1 MKTFDA
7 AAIGELN
14 ADLILNRI
22 GGHPE
27 VGKEIFAEDMLLT
40 LGSST
45 AIFAAN
51 IASLGARTAFVGMI
65 GRDLLGSLVCTELE
79 RKRVD
84 TSCLVRSGEH
94 STGVTVVM
102 NYGEDRANVTYAGA
116 MNYMRFADIDPT
128 LFDRTRHIH
137 LSSLFMQ
144 RGLLEDIGLV
154 LERAREK
161 GVTVSLDL
169 QWDPAEQ
176 WNFDY
181 RRWLP
186 LVDLFLPNEKELMA
200 LTRRSTPEA
209 AVEEVRPYLGRALVL
224 KCGSRG
230 SLLVPRE
237 GEGEM
242 RRLDACLNRS
252 VVDAIGAGDSFNA
265 GFVYAFVQGRPLE
278 ACQELGNLTGAVNTT
293 AAGGTGAFTDRA
305 EVIRRA
311 REYFN
316 REMEL

>member
-1 MKTFDA
+1 MKTFDV

-27 VGKEIFAEDMLLT
+27 VGKEIFADDMLLT

-65 GRDLLGSLVCTELE
+65 GHDLLGSLVCTELE

-84 TSCLVRSGEH
+84 TSCLVRSDEH
-94 STGVTVVM
+94 ATGVTVVM
-102 NYGEDRANVTYAGA
+102 NYDEDRANVTYAGA
-116 MNYMRFADIDPT
+116 MNYMRFADIDPA

-161 GVTVSLDL
+161 GVTVSLDM
-169 QWDPAEQ
+169 QWDPAET
-176 WNFDY
+176 WSFDY

-209 AVEEVRPYLGRALVL
+209 AVEEVRPYLGRALVM

-237 GEGEM
+237 GEV
-242 RRLDACLNRS
+242 RRQEACLNRS

-265 GFVYAFVQGRPLE
+265 GFVYAFVQGRPLD

-293 AAGGTGAFTDRA
+293 AAGGTGAFASRE

-311 REYFN
+311 RECFN
-316 REMEL
+316 REIEL

>member
-22 GGHPE
+22 EGFPE
-27 VGKEIFAEDMLLT
+27 VGKEIFAGDMLLT

-51 IASLGARTAFVGMI
+51 IASLGARTAFAGMI
-65 GRDLLGSLVCTELE
+65 GRDLPGTFVRTELE

-84 TSCLVRSGEH
+84 TSCVVESGEH
-94 STGVTVVM
+94 ATGITVVM
-102 NYGEDRANVTYAGA
+102 NYGEDRANITYAGA
-116 MNYMRFADIDPT
+116 MNHMRFADIDPD

-161 GVTVSLDL
+161 GVTVSLDM
-169 QWDPAEQ
+169 QWDPAEK
-176 WNFDY
+176 WDFDY

-200 LTRRSTPEA
+200 LTRRSTLDEA
-209 AVEEVRPYLGRALVL
+209 VWEIRPLTGRALVV

-237 GEGEM
+237 GET
-242 RRLDACLNRS
+242 RRLEACLNRS
-252 VVDAIGAGDSFNA
+252 VVDAIGAGDCFNA
-265 GFVYAFVQGRPLE
+265 GFVYGFVKGRTLAE
-278 ACQELGNLTGAVNTT
+278 CQELGNLTGAINTT
-293 AAGGTGAFTDRA
+293 AAGGTGAFSSR
-305 EVIRRA
+305 EEIVRRA
-311 REYFN
+311 RNCFQ
-316 REMEL
+316 REIEW

>member
-1 MKTFDA
+1 MKTFDVTA
-7 AAIGELN
+7 VGELN

-22 GGHPE
+22 DGFPE
-27 VGKEIFAEDMLLT
+27 VGKEIFAHDMLLT

-51 IASLGARTAFVGMI
+51 IATLGVRTAFAGMI
-65 GRDLLGSLVCTELE
+65 GQDLPG
-79 RKRVD
+79 R
-84 TSCLVRSGEH
+84 LVREELVSKGVATDFLIE
-94 STGVTVVM
+94 SPEWATGITVVM
-102 NYGEDRANVTYAGA
+102 NYGEDRANVTHAGA
-116 MNYMRFADIDPT
+116 MERMGFQDLDKS

-144 RGLLEDIGLV
+144 PALLEGIGDV
-154 LERAREK
+154 LTPAREK

-169 QWDPAEQ
+169 QWDPAEK

-200 LTRRSTPEA
+200 LTRRSTIEE
-209 AVEEVRPYLGRALVL
+209 AVEEVRPWLGRALVL

-237 GEGEM
+237 GAV
-242 RRLDACLNRS
+242 RRQEACLNRN
-252 VVDAIGAGDSFNA
+252 VIDAIGAGDSFNA
-265 GFVYAFVQGRPLE
+265 GFVCGFVKGLSLE
-278 ACQELGNLTGAVNTT
+278 RCQELGNLTGAVNTT
-293 AAGGTGAFTDRA
+293 AAGGTGAFGSLE
-305 EVIRRA
+305 EVETRIRVH
-311 REYFN
+311 FN
-316 REMEL
+316 REIEW

>member
-1 MKTFDA
+1 MKTFDV

-22 GGHPE
+22 GGFPE
-27 VGKEIFAEDMLLT
+27 VGKEIFADDMLLT

-84 TSCLVRSGEH
+84 TSCLIH
-94 STGVTVVM
+94 SDRYATGVTVVM
-102 NYGEDRANVTYAGA
+102 NYDEDRANVTYAGA
-116 MNYMRFADIDPT
+116 MNHMRFADIDPA
-128 LFDRTRHIH
+128 LFDLARHIH

-169 QWDPAEQ
+169 QWDPAEK
-176 WNFDY
+176 WAFDY
-181 RRWLP
+181 RRYLP

-209 AVEEVRPYLGRALVL
+209 AVEEVRPYLGRALVM

-237 GEGEM
+237 GGI
-242 RRLDACLNRS
+242 RRQEACLNRS

-265 GFVYAFVQGRPLE
+265 GFVYGFVQGRPLE

-293 AAGGTGAFTDRA
+293 AAGGTGAFASRE

-316 REMEL
+316 REIEL